1 MKIIIIGGVAGG
13 MSAAARLRRLDEK
26 SDIIVI
32 EKSGYVSFANCGLP
46 YYIGGV
52 IKEKDS
58 LLLETPSTLK
68 EKFNLDVRVKSEA
81 VSINREKKE
90 IKIKNIETNDEYTE
104 SYDKLLISTGA
115 KPFVPDIKGLEEAG
129 YLTLRNIEDME
140 KISSCIDSDGY
151 KNAVIIGGGFIGL
164 ETAENLKHKNINVT
178 IIEKADQV
186 MAPLDPEMAS
196 FIHGEIK
203 RRNIALYL
211 NSDITEISNSG
222 KKKIIKLKSG
232 EVVETDIIIASIGV
246 APDSELAKNAGLK
259 MSSKGAVKVDEYLK
273 TSDSDIYA
281 AGDVIEIRNA
291 ITGQKALVPLA
302 GPANKQGR
310 TAADNILG
318 REEKYTGTIGTSI
331 MKFFNM
337 TAASTGV
344 NEKYLKKQDI
354 NYKSLFIIKADH
366 AGYYPGASDIYFKI
380 LFEPETGKIF
390 GAQAVGEKGAD
401 KKIDIVATAIL
412 GNISVYKL
420 KDLETAYAPP
430 FNSAKDIINYA
441 SYMAENIKRD
451 GLETVSWNETDKI
464 GLIDVRTEDEYN
476 IDHIQGAV
484 NMPLNTLRENMGKLD
499 KNKEYIV
506 YCKVGQRGYNA
517 QRILVNNG
525 YKVKNLNGGF
535 SIYKSALMPQDNRI
549 KFENDIKNDKH
560 RNISGLNSA
569 DKKILDVTGLQCP
582 GPIIKIKNKISELK
596 TGEVLEVKA
605 TDPGFE
611 NDIKVWTRQTGN
623 TLLNIENTDGEILAE
638 IKKGESF
645 LRSKKSDEEAV
656 KENSTSLVIF
666 SGDFDKVFAALVIA
680 NGALAMGNSVS
691 IFFTFWGLNVLRKS
705 NYKTRS
711 KKGIIEKCFG
721 IMMPKGVSKLKLSN
735 MNFFGLGRKMI
746 NKVMK
751 TKNIES
757 LESLLEQYIEN
768 GGKITACTMSMDV
781 MGIKKDELIENI
793 EYGGV
798 ATYME
803 NANKAN
809 HNLFI

>member
-52 IKEKDS
+52 IKEKDN

-178 IIEKADQV
+178 VIEKADQV

-246 APDSELAKNAGLK
+246 VPDSELAKNAGLK
-259 MSSKGAVKVDEYLK
+259 MSSKGAVEVDEYLK
-273 TSDSDIYA
+273 TSDNDIYA
-281 AGDVIEIRNA
+281 AGDVIEIKNA
-291 ITGQKALVPLA
+291 VTGQKALVPLA

-337 TAASTGV
+337 TAASTGI

-401 KKIDIVATAIL
+401 KKIDIIATAIL

-549 KFENDIKNDKH
+549 KFGNDIKNDKY

-623 TLLNIENTDGEILAE
+623 TLLNIENTDGEIQAE

-645 LRSKKSDEEAV
+645 LRSKKPDEEAV

>member
-68 EKFNLDVRVKSEA
+68 EKFILDVRVKSEA

-246 APDSELAKNAGLK
+246 VPDSELAKNAGLK
-259 MSSKGAVKVDEYLK
+259 MSSKGAVEVDEYLK

-281 AGDVIEIRNA
+281 AGDVIEIKNA
-291 ITGQKALVPLA
+291 VTGQKALVPLA

-337 TAASTGV
+337 TAASTGI

-401 KKIDIVATAIL
+401 KKIDIIATAIL

-560 RNISGLNSA
+560 RSISGLNSA

-645 LRSKKSDEEAV
+645 LRSKKPDEEAV

>member
-52 IKEKDS
+52 IKEKDN

-232 EVVETDIIIASIGV
+232 EEVETDIIIASIGV
-246 APDSELAKNAGLK
+246 IPDSELAKNAGLK
-259 MSSKGAVKVDEYLK
+259 MSSKGAVEVDEYLRS
-273 TSDSDIYA
+273 SDSDIYA
-281 AGDVIEIRNA
+281 VGDVIEITNA
-291 ITGQKALVPLA
+291 VTGQKAMVPLA

-401 KKIDIVATAIL
+401 KKIDIIATAIL

-560 RNISGLNSA
+560 RSISGLNSA

-645 LRSKKSDEEAV
+645 LLSKKPDEEAV

>member
-246 APDSELAKNAGLK
+246 VPDSELAKNAGLK
-259 MSSKGAVKVDEYLK
+259 MSSKGAVEVDEYLK

-281 AGDVIEIRNA
+281 AGDVIEIKNA
-291 ITGQKALVPLA
+291 VTGQKALVPLA

-401 KKIDIVATAIL
+401 KKIDIIATAIL

-441 SYMAENIKRD
+441 SYMAENIERD
-451 GLETVSWNETDKI
+451 GLETVSWNETDKS
-464 GLIDVRTEDEYN
+464 GVIDVRTEDEYN
-476 IDHIQGAV
+476 IGHIQGAV
-484 NMPLNTLRENMGKLD
+484 NMPLNTLRENMEKLD

-560 RNISGLNSA
+560 RSISGLNSA

-645 LRSKKSDEEAV
+645 LRAKKPDVEAI

>member
-1 MKIIIIGGVAGG
+1 MKIVIIGGVAGG

-26 SDIIVI
+26 SDIVVI

-52 IKEKDS
+52 IEEKEN
-58 LLLETPSTLK
+58 LLLETPYTLK
-68 EKFNLDVRVKSEA
+68 EKFNLDVRVKSEV

-140 KISSCIDSDGY
+140 KISSYINSDIY
-151 KNAVIIGGGFIGL
+151 RNAVIIGGGFIGL

-186 MAPLDPEMAS
+186 VAPLDPEMAS
-196 FIHGEIK
+196 FIHGEIR

-232 EVVETDIIIASIGV
+232 EEVETDIIIASIGV
-246 APDSELAKNAGLK
+246 VPDSELAKNAGLK
-259 MSSKGAVKVDEYLK
+259 MTSKGAVEVDEYLK

-281 AGDVIEIRNA
+281 VGDVIEVTNA
-291 ITGQKALVPLA
+291 VTGQKTLVPLA

-318 REEKYTGTIGTSI
+318 REEKYTGTVGTSI

-344 NEKYLKKQDI
+344 NEKYLKKQNI
-354 NYKSLFIIKADH
+354 NYKSLFIIKVDH
-366 AGYYPGASDIYFKI
+366 AGYYPGASDIHFKV
-380 LFEPETGKIF
+380 LFEPQTGKIY

-401 KKIDIVATAIL
+401 KKIDIIAAAIL
-412 GNISVYKL
+412 GNISIYKL

-441 SYMAENIKRD
+441 SYMAENTERD
-451 GLETVSWNETDKI
+451 GLETVSWNETDKS
-464 GLIDVRTEDEYN
+464 GLLDVRTEDEYN

-484 NMPLNTLRENMGKLD
+484 NMPLNTLRENLKNLD
-499 KNKEYIV
+499 KNKEYVV

-535 SIYKSALMPQDNRI
+535 SIYKSASIPQDNRI

-560 RNISGLNSA
+560 KDVSGLESSE
-569 DKKILDVTGLQCP
+569 KKILDVTGLQCP
-582 GPIIKIKNKISELK
+582 GPIIKIKNKISELE

-611 NDIKVWTRQTGN
+611 NDIKVWTKQTGN
-623 TLLNIENTDGEILAE
+623 ILLNIENTDGKILAE
-638 IKKGESF
+638 IKKGDSF
-645 LRSKKSDEEAV
+645 SRGKNTDTGAIR
-656 KENSTSLVIF
+656 ENSTSLVVF

-705 NYKTRS
+705 NYKTKS
-711 KKGIIEKCFG
+711 KKGIIEKGFG
-721 IMMPKGVSKLKLSN
+721 IMMPKGTGKLKLSN

-751 TKNIES
+751 SKNIES
-757 LESLLEQYIEN
+757 LESLLTQYIEN

-798 ATYME
+798 ASYME

>member
-52 IKEKDS
+52 IKEKDN

-178 IIEKADQV
+178 VIEKADQV

-246 APDSELAKNAGLK
+246 VPDSELAKNAGLK
-259 MSSKGAVKVDEYLK
+259 MSSKGAVEVDEYLK

-337 TAASTGV
+337 TAASTGI

-401 KKIDIVATAIL
+401 KKIDIIATAIL

-560 RNISGLNSA
+560 RSVSGLNSA

-645 LRSKKSDEEAV
+645 LLSKKPDEEAV

>member
-246 APDSELAKNAGLK
+246 VPDSELAKNAGLK
-259 MSSKGAVKVDEYLK
+259 MSSKGAVEVDEYLK

-337 TAASTGV
+337 TAASTGI

-401 KKIDIVATAIL
+401 KKIDIIATAIL

-560 RNISGLNSA
+560 RSISGLNSA

-638 IKKGESF
+638 IKKGENF
-645 LRSKKSDEEAV
+645 LRSKKPDEEAV

>member
-52 IKEKDS
+52 IKEKDN

-246 APDSELAKNAGLK
+246 VPDSELAKNAGLK
-259 MSSKGAVKVDEYLK
+259 MSSKGAVEVDEYLK

-281 AGDVIEIRNA
+281 AGDVIEIKNA
-291 ITGQKALVPLA
+291 VTGQKALVPLA

-337 TAASTGV
+337 TAASTGI

-401 KKIDIVATAIL
+401 KKIDIIATAIL

-476 IDHIQGAV
+476 IDHIQNAV

-560 RNISGLNSA
+560 RSISGLNSA

-645 LRSKKSDEEAV
+645 LLSKKPDEEAV

>member
-246 APDSELAKNAGLK
+246 VPDSELAKNAGLK
-259 MSSKGAVKVDEYLK
+259 MSSKGAVEVDEYLK

-337 TAASTGV
+337 TAASTGI

-401 KKIDIVATAIL
+401 KKIDIIATAIL

-560 RNISGLNSA
+560 RSISGLNSA

-645 LRSKKSDEEAV
+645 LLSKKPDEEAV

-691 IFFTFWGLNVLRKS
+691 IFFTFWGLNVLRKC

-721 IMMPKGVSKLKLSN
+721 LMMPKGVSKLKLSN

-768 GGKITACTMSMDV
+768 GGEITACTMSMDV

>member
-178 IIEKADQV
+178 VIEKADQV

-246 APDSELAKNAGLK
+246 VPDSELAKNAGLK
-259 MSSKGAVKVDEYLK
+259 MSSKGAVEVDEYLK
-273 TSDSDIYA
+273 TSDNDIYA
-281 AGDVIEIRNA
+281 AGDVIEIKNA
-291 ITGQKALVPLA
+291 VTGQKALVPLA

-337 TAASTGV
+337 TAASTGI

-401 KKIDIVATAIL
+401 KKIDIIATAIL

-560 RNISGLNSA
+560 RSISGLNSA

-645 LRSKKSDEEAV
+645 LLSKKPDEEAV

>member
-246 APDSELAKNAGLK
+246 VPDSELAKNAGLK
-259 MSSKGAVKVDEYLK
+259 MSSKGAVEVDEYLK

-337 TAASTGV
+337 TAASTGI

-401 KKIDIVATAIL
+401 KKIDIIATAIL

-560 RNISGLNSA
+560 RSISGLNSA

-645 LRSKKSDEEAV
+645 LLSKKPDEEVV

>member
-246 APDSELAKNAGLK
+246 VPDSELAKNAGLK
-259 MSSKGAVKVDEYLK
+259 MSSKGAVEVDEYLK

-281 AGDVIEIRNA
+281 AGDVIEIKNA
-291 ITGQKALVPLA
+291 VTGQKALVPLA

-337 TAASTGV
+337 TAASTGI

-401 KKIDIVATAIL
+401 KKIDIIATAIL

-560 RNISGLNSA
+560 RSVSGLNSA

-638 IKKGESF
+638 IKKGENS
-645 LRSKKSDEEAV
+645 LRAKKPDEEAV

>member
-52 IKEKDS
+52 IKEKDN
-58 LLLETPSTLK
+58 LLLETSSALK

-104 SYDKLLISTGA
+104 SYDKLLISIGA
-115 KPFVPDIKGLEEAG
+115 KPFVPDIKGLEETG

-246 APDSELAKNAGLK
+246 VPDSELAKNAGLK
-259 MSSKGAVKVDEYLK
+259 MSSKGAVEVDEYLK

-281 AGDVIEIRNA
+281 AGDVIEIKNA
-291 ITGQKALVPLA
+291 VTGQKALVPLA

-310 TAADNILG
+310 TVADNILG

-401 KKIDIVATAIL
+401 KKIDIIATAIL

-535 SIYKSALMPQDNRI
+535 SIYKSASVPQDNRI

-560 RNISGLNSA
+560 RSISGLNSA

-645 LRSKKSDEEAV
+645 LRSKKPDEEAV

-751 TKNIES
+751 SKNIES

>member
-52 IKEKDS
+52 IKEKDN

-178 IIEKADQV
+178 VIEKADQV

-246 APDSELAKNAGLK
+246 VPDSELAKNAGLK
-259 MSSKGAVKVDEYLK
+259 MSSKGAVEVDEYLK

-337 TAASTGV
+337 TAASTGI

-401 KKIDIVATAIL
+401 KKIDIIATAIL

-560 RNISGLNSA
+560 RSISGLNSA

-645 LRSKKSDEEAV
+645 LLSKKPDEEAV

>member
-52 IKEKDS
+52 IKEKDN

-246 APDSELAKNAGLK
+246 VPDSELAKNAGLK
-259 MSSKGAVKVDEYLK
+259 MSSKGAVEVDEYLK

-281 AGDVIEIRNA
+281 AGDVIEIKNA
-291 ITGQKALVPLA
+291 VTGQKALVPLA

-401 KKIDIVATAIL
+401 KKIDIIATAIL

-560 RNISGLNSA
+560 RSISGLNSA

-645 LRSKKSDEEAV
+645 LLSKKPDEEAV

>member
-52 IKEKDS
+52 IKEKDN

-246 APDSELAKNAGLK
+246 VPDSELAKNAGLK
-259 MSSKGAVKVDEYLK
+259 MSSKGAVEVDEYLK

-401 KKIDIVATAIL
+401 KKIDIIATAIL

-560 RNISGLNSA
+560 RSISGLNSA

-645 LRSKKSDEEAV
+645 LLSKKPDEEAV

>member
-68 EKFNLDVRVKSEA
+68 EKFKLDVRVKSEA

-246 APDSELAKNAGLK
+246 VPDSELAKNAGLK
-259 MSSKGAVKVDEYLK
+259 MSSKGAVEVDEYLK

-281 AGDVIEIRNA
+281 AGDVIEIKNA
-291 ITGQKALVPLA
+291 VTGQKALVPLA

-401 KKIDIVATAIL
+401 KKIDIIATAIL

-560 RNISGLNSA
+560 RSISGLNSA

-645 LRSKKSDEEAV
+645 LLSKKPDEEAV

-721 IMMPKGVSKLKLSN
+721 IMMPKGASKLKLSN

>member
-178 IIEKADQV
+178 VIEKADQV
-186 MAPLDPEMAS
+186 MAPLDLEMAS

-246 APDSELAKNAGLK
+246 VPDSELAKNAGLK
-259 MSSKGAVKVDEYLK
+259 MSSKGAVEVDEYLK

-337 TAASTGV
+337 TAASTGI

-401 KKIDIVATAIL
+401 KKIDIIATAIL

-560 RNISGLNSA
+560 RSISGLNSA

-638 IKKGESF
+638 IKKGENS
-645 LRSKKSDEEAV
+645 LRAKKPDEEAV

-751 TKNIES
+751 TKNIAS
-757 LESLLEQYIEN
+757 LESFLQQYIEN

>member
-246 APDSELAKNAGLK
+246 VPDSELAKNAGLK
-259 MSSKGAVKVDEYLK
+259 MSSKGAVEVDEYLK

-337 TAASTGV
+337 TAASTGI

-401 KKIDIVATAIL
+401 KKIDIIATAIL

-560 RNISGLNSA
+560 RSISGLNSA

-645 LRSKKSDEEAV
+645 LLSKKPDEEAV

>member
-246 APDSELAKNAGLK
+246 VPDSELAKNAGLK
-259 MSSKGAVKVDEYLK
+259 MSSKGAVEVDEYLK

-337 TAASTGV
+337 TAASTGI

-401 KKIDIVATAIL
+401 KKIDIIATAIL

-476 IDHIQGAV
+476 IDHIQNAV

-560 RNISGLNSA
+560 RSISGLNSA

-645 LRSKKSDEEAV
+645 LLSKKPDEEAV

>member
-1 MKIIIIGGVAGG
+1 MRIIIIGGVAGG

-246 APDSELAKNAGLK
+246 VPDSELAKNAGLK
-259 MSSKGAVKVDEYLK
+259 MSSKGAVEVDEYLK

-281 AGDVIEIRNA
+281 AGDVIEIKNA
-291 ITGQKALVPLA
+291 VTGQKALVPLA

-337 TAASTGV
+337 TAASTGI

-401 KKIDIVATAIL
+401 KKIDIIATAIL

-560 RNISGLNSA
+560 RSISGLNSA

-645 LRSKKSDEEAV
+645 LLSKKPDEEAV

-721 IMMPKGVSKLKLSN
+721 IMMPKGVGKLKLSN

>member
-246 APDSELAKNAGLK
+246 VPDSELAKNAGLK
-259 MSSKGAVKVDEYLK
+259 MSSKGAVEVDEYLK

-337 TAASTGV
+337 TAASTGI

-401 KKIDIVATAIL
+401 KKIDIIATAIL

-560 RNISGLNSA
+560 RSISGLNSA

-623 TLLNIENTDGEILAE
+623 TLLNIKNTDGEILAE

-645 LRSKKSDEEAV
+645 LRSKKPDEEAV

>member
-178 IIEKADQV
+178 VIEKADQV

-246 APDSELAKNAGLK
+246 VPDSELAKNAGLK
-259 MSSKGAVKVDEYLK
+259 MSSKGAVEVDEYLK

-281 AGDVIEIRNA
+281 AGDVIEIKNA
-291 ITGQKALVPLA
+291 VTGQKALVPLA

-401 KKIDIVATAIL
+401 KKIDIIATAIL

-535 SIYKSALMPQDNRI
+535 SIYKSASMPQDNRI

-560 RNISGLNSA
+560 RSVSGLNSA

-645 LRSKKSDEEAV
+645 LLSKKPDEEAV

>member
-246 APDSELAKNAGLK
+246 VPDSELAKNAGLK
-259 MSSKGAVKVDEYLK
+259 MSSKGAVEVDEYLK

-281 AGDVIEIRNA
+281 AGDVIEIKNA
-291 ITGQKALVPLA
+291 VTGQKALVPLA

-337 TAASTGV
+337 TAASTGI

-401 KKIDIVATAIL
+401 KKIDIIATAIL

-560 RNISGLNSA
+560 RSISGLNSA

-645 LRSKKSDEEAV
+645 LLSKKPDEEAV

>member
-1 MKIIIIGGVAGG
+1 MKIVIIGGVAGG

-26 SDIIVI
+26 AEIIVV

-52 IKEKDS
+52 IKEKDN
-58 LLLETPSTLK
+58 LLLETSSTLK
-68 EKFNLDVRVKSEA
+68 DKFNLDVRVKSEA
-81 VSINREKKE
+81 VSVNREKKE
-90 IKIKNIETNDEYTE
+90 IKIKNIETDEEYTE

-140 KISSCIDSDGY
+140 KINNYVNSGVY
-151 KNAVIIGGGFIGL
+151 KNAVVIGGGFIGL

-178 IIEKADQV
+178 IIEKSDQV
-186 MAPLDPEMAS
+186 MAPLDFEMAS
-196 FIHGEIK
+196 FMHGEIK

-211 NSDITEISNSG
+211 NSDINEINNSSG
-222 KKKIIKLKSG
+222 KKVIKLKSG
-232 EVVETDIIIASIGV
+232 EEVETDIIIVSIGV
-246 APDSELAKNAGLK
+246 VPDSEIAKNAGLK
-259 MSSKGAVKVDEYLK
+259 ITPKGAIETDEYLR

-281 AGDVIEIRNA
+281 VGDVIEISNI
-291 ITGQKALVPLA
+291 ITGQKAMIPLA

-318 REEKYTGTIGTSI
+318 REEKYNGALGTSI
-331 MKFFNM
+331 VKFFNM
-337 TAASTGV
+337 TAASTGI
-344 NEKYLKKQDI
+344 NEKYLKKHNI
-354 NYKSLFIIKADH
+354 NYESLFIIKQDH
-366 AGYYPGASDIYFKI
+366 AGYYPGAADIHFKI
-380 LFEPETGKIF
+380 LFDPETGQIF
-390 GAQAVGEKGAD
+390 GAQAIGEKGAD
-401 KKIDIVATAIL
+401 KKIDIIATAIL
-412 GNISVYKL
+412 GNISLYKL

-441 SYMAENIKRD
+441 SYMAENIEKDR
-451 GLETVSWNETDKI
+451 LETVNWNETGK
-464 GLIDVRTEDEYN
+464 GELIDVRTEDEYN
-476 IDHIQGAV
+476 IDHIHGAV
-484 NMPLNTLRENMGKLD
+484 NMPLNTLRENLEKLN

-525 YKVKNLNGGF
+525 YKAKNLNGGF
-535 SIYKSALMPQDNRI
+535 GIYKSASISQDNKI
-549 KFENDIKNDKH
+549 KFENAEKDNKYKEAAEFVN
-560 RNISGLNSA
+560 A
-569 DKKILDVTGLQCP
+569 EKIMLDVSGLQCP

-596 TGEVLEVKA
+596 EGEVLEVKA

-611 NDIKVWTRQTGN
+611 NDIKVWTKQTGN
-623 TLLNIENTDGEILAE
+623 TLLNIENTDGEIQAE
-638 IKKGESF
+638 IKKG
-645 LRSKKSDEEAV
+645 
-656 KENSTSLVIF
+656 KENSGSEKEVIRGNSTSLVVF

-691 IFFTFWGLNVLRKS
+691 IFFTFWGLNVLRKG
-705 NYKTRS
+705 NYKTKS
-711 KKGIIEKCFG
+711 KKELIEKCFG
-721 IMMPKGVSKLKLSN
+721 IMMPKGTGKLKLSN
-735 MNFFGLGRKMI
+735 MNFFGIGRKMI

-751 TKNIES
+751 NKNIES

-798 ATYME
+798 ASYME

>member
-52 IKEKDS
+52 IKEKDN

-68 EKFNLDVRVKSEA
+68 EKFNLDVRVNSEA

-246 APDSELAKNAGLK
+246 VPDSELAKNAGLK
-259 MSSKGAVKVDEYLK
+259 MSSKGAVEVDEYLK

-401 KKIDIVATAIL
+401 KKIDIIATAIL

-560 RNISGLNSA
+560 RSISGLNSA

-645 LRSKKSDEEAV
+645 LRSKKPDEEAV

>member
-246 APDSELAKNAGLK
+246 VPDSELAKNAGLK
-259 MSSKGAVKVDEYLK
+259 MSSKGAVEVDEYLK
-273 TSDSDIYA
+273 TSDNDIYA
-281 AGDVIEIRNA
+281 AGDVIEIKNA
-291 ITGQKALVPLA
+291 VTGQKALVPLA

-337 TAASTGV
+337 TAASTGI

-401 KKIDIVATAIL
+401 KKIDIIATAIL

-560 RNISGLNSA
+560 RSISGLNSA

-638 IKKGESF
+638 IKKGENS
-645 LRSKKSDEEAV
+645 LRSKKPDEEAV

>member
-246 APDSELAKNAGLK
+246 VPDSELAKNAGLK
-259 MSSKGAVKVDEYLK
+259 MSSKGAVEVDEYLK

-291 ITGQKALVPLA
+291 VTGQKGLVPLA

-401 KKIDIVATAIL
+401 KKIDIIATAIL

-441 SYMAENIKRD
+441 SYMAENIERD

-464 GLIDVRTEDEYN
+464 GVIDVRTEDEYN

-560 RNISGLNSA
+560 INISGLNLT

-645 LRSKKSDEEAV
+645 SRSKKPDEEIV

-721 IMMPKGVSKLKLSN
+721 IMMPKGASKLKLSN

-751 TKNIES
+751 SKNIES

-798 ATYME
+798 ASYME

>member
-178 IIEKADQV
+178 VIEKADQV

-246 APDSELAKNAGLK
+246 VPDSELAKNAGLK
-259 MSSKGAVKVDEYLK
+259 MSSKGAVEVDEYLK

-291 ITGQKALVPLA
+291 VTGQKALVPLA

-401 KKIDIVATAIL
+401 KKIDIIATAIL

-560 RNISGLNSA
+560 RSISGLNSA

-623 TLLNIENTDGEILAE
+623 TLLNIENTDGEILAD

-645 LRSKKSDEEAV
+645 LRSKKSDEEVV

>member
-52 IKEKDS
+52 IKEKDN

-246 APDSELAKNAGLK
+246 VPDSELAKNAGLK
-259 MSSKGAVKVDEYLK
+259 MSSKGAVEVDEYLK

-337 TAASTGV
+337 TAASTGI

-401 KKIDIVATAIL
+401 KKIDIIATAIL

-560 RNISGLNSA
+560 RSISGLNSA

-645 LRSKKSDEEAV
+645 LLSKKPDEEAV

-666 SGDFDKVFAALVIA
+666 SGDFDKVFAALVVA

>member
-52 IKEKDS
+52 IKEKDN

-246 APDSELAKNAGLK
+246 VPDSELAKNAGLK
-259 MSSKGAVKVDEYLK
+259 MSSKGAVEVDEYLK

-337 TAASTGV
+337 TAASTGI

-401 KKIDIVATAIL
+401 KKIDIIATAIL

-560 RNISGLNSA
+560 RSISGLNSA

-645 LRSKKSDEEAV
+645 LLSKKPDEEAV

>member
-52 IKEKDS
+52 IKEKDN

-232 EVVETDIIIASIGV
+232 EAVETDVIIASIGV
-246 APDSELAKNAGLK
+246 VPDSELAKNAGLK
-259 MSSKGAVKVDEYLK
+259 MSSKGAVEVDEYLK

-291 ITGQKALVPLA
+291 VTGQKALVPLA

-366 AGYYPGASDIYFKI
+366 AGYYRGASDIYFKI

-401 KKIDIVATAIL
+401 KKIDIIATAIL

-441 SYMAENIKRD
+441 SYMAENIKKD

-645 LRSKKSDEEAV
+645 LRSKKPDEEAV

>member
-52 IKEKDS
+52 IKEKDN

-178 IIEKADQV
+178 VIEKADQV

-232 EVVETDIIIASIGV
+232 EAVETDVIIASIGV
-246 APDSELAKNAGLK
+246 VPDSELAKNAGLK
-259 MSSKGAVKVDEYLK
+259 MSSKGAVEVDEYLK
-273 TSDSDIYA
+273 TSDNDIYA
-281 AGDVIEIRNA
+281 AGDVIEIKNA
-291 ITGQKALVPLA
+291 VTGQKALVPLA

-337 TAASTGV
+337 TAASTGI

-401 KKIDIVATAIL
+401 KKIDIIATAIL

-560 RNISGLNSA
+560 RSISGLNSA

-645 LRSKKSDEEAV
+645 LRSKKPDEEAV

>member
-246 APDSELAKNAGLK
+246 VPDSELAKNAGLK
-259 MSSKGAVKVDEYLK
+259 MSSKGAVEVDEYLK

-337 TAASTGV
+337 TAASTGI

-401 KKIDIVATAIL
+401 KKIDIIATAIL

-535 SIYKSALMPQDNRI
+535 SIYKSASMPQDNRI

-560 RNISGLNSA
+560 RSISGLNSA

-645 LRSKKSDEEAV
+645 LLSKKPDEEAV

>member
-259 MSSKGAVKVDEYLK
+259 MSSKGAVEVDEYLK

-281 AGDVIEIRNA
+281 AGDVIEIKNA
-291 ITGQKALVPLA
+291 VTGQKALVPLA

-337 TAASTGV
+337 TAASTGI

-401 KKIDIVATAIL
+401 KKIDIIATAIL

-560 RNISGLNSA
+560 RSISGLNSA

-645 LRSKKSDEEAV
+645 LLSKKPDEEAV

>member
-32 EKSGYVSFANCGLP
+32 EKSEYVSFANCGLP

-52 IKEKDS
+52 IKEKDN

-246 APDSELAKNAGLK
+246 VPDSELAKNAGLK
-259 MSSKGAVKVDEYLK
+259 MSSKGAVEVDEYLK

-291 ITGQKALVPLA
+291 VTGQKALVPLA

-401 KKIDIVATAIL
+401 KKIDIIATAIL

-535 SIYKSALMPQDNRI
+535 SIYKSALIPQDNRI

-560 RNISGLNSA
+560 RSISGLNSA

-645 LRSKKSDEEAV
+645 LRSKKPDEEAV

>member
-246 APDSELAKNAGLK
+246 VPDSELAKNAGLK
-259 MSSKGAVKVDEYLK
+259 MSSKGAVEVDEYLK

-337 TAASTGV
+337 TAASTGI

-401 KKIDIVATAIL
+401 KKIDIIATAIL

-560 RNISGLNSA
+560 RSISGLNSA

-638 IKKGESF
+638 IKKGESS
-645 LRSKKSDEEAV
+645 LRAKKPDEEAV